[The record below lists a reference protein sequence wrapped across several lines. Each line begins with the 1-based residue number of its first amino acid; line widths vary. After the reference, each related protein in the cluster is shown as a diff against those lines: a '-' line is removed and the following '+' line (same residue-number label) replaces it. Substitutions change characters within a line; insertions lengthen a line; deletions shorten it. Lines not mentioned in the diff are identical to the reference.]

1 MFSILDKYK
10 ELGKNAYLIFADAE
24 KCIDMT
30 KDGLRER
37 EARMIVEL
45 NKEARIK
52 VITPCGETEKIT
64 VRNIVKQGTIF
75 GPILCCSSTG
85 RIDEMG
91 KGNTESVV
99 SPKMNIGTLIYL
111 IN

>member
-1 MFSILDKYK
+1 MV
-10 ELGKNAYLIFADAE
+10 KNSQ
-24 KCIDMT
+24 
-30 KDGLRER
+30 
-37 EARMIVEL
+37 
-45 NKEARIK
+45 
-52 VITPCGETEKIT
+52 T

-99 SPKMNIGTLIYL
+99 SPKMNIGTLIYVDD
-111 IN
+111 IGAAGSKTRIEEVGEN